1 MADSSQISALIIDD
15 EEISR
20 RRVRRFL
27 KKHPRVQV
35 IGEAQDAQN
44 GLQLI
49 QSHQPDVLFLD
60 IQLHDL
66 DGFEILDRMDSDRP
80 PYTIFITAYEQHA
93 VRAFEVHAVDYL
105 LKPFDQSRFD
115 EAMRRAF
122 DLLEKRKSSPQRKMY
137 SDRLAVR
144 DNGEILLIKVRDI
157 RWIEAERH
165 YCKLYTSSGKYWLRE
180 GINALDSRLD
190 PVKFIRIHR
199 SYIVNIDQV
208 QKMQSLFHGEYRVTL
223 ADGTQLTLSR
233 GFKSRLQELLGDKS
247 F

>member
-1 MADSSQISALIIDD
+1 
-15 EEISR
+15 
-20 RRVRRFL
+20 V
-27 KKHPRVQV
+27 V
-35 IGEAQDAQN
+35 GEAQDAQN
-44 GLQLI
+44 GLELI
-49 QSHQPDVLFLD
+49 QMRQPDVLFLD

-66 DGFEILDRMDSDRP
+66 DGFELLDRMELERP

-93 VRAFEVHAVDYL
+93 VRAFEVQAVDYL

-122 DLLEKRKSSPQRKMY
+122 DLLEKRKEPAQRKMY
-137 SDRLAVR
+137 SDRLAIR
-144 DNGEILLIKVRDI
+144 DSGEIVLIKVRDI

-165 YCKLYTSSGKYWLRE
+165 YCKLYTSAGNYWLRE

-190 PVKFIRIHR
+190 PGKFVRIHR

-247 F
+247 I